1 MQVVKLL
8 GIIGN
13 AACRLQL
20 ALSADCQPGSLS
32 WRRSLFHSPLPAVT
46 RLSSTRSADEDHTH
60 PTHPAH
66 SHMQAGTVSEA
77 QSVSAVLC
85 VIGKSGKR
93 KSRLAKHN
101 AYRPCGMKG
110 GRGATRGRLMC
121 LIKLSRREQLAQL
134 AKQIATRQVE
144 WVEQ

>member
-1 MQVVKLL
+1 MYSQVDLLQVVKLL

-32 WRRSLFHSPLPAVT
+32 WPRSLFHSPLPAVT
-46 RLSSTRSADEDHTH
+46 RLSSTRSADEDH
-60 PTHPAH
+60 THPAH

-101 AYRPCGMKG
+101 AYSPCGMKG
-110 GRGATRGRLMC
+110 GRSGRRGGAVG
-121 LIKLSRREQLAQL
+121 EAN
-134 AKQIATRQVE
+134 VFN
-144 WVEQ
+144 

>member
-1 MQVVKLL
+1 MLHAVCNWPYQLTVSPALCLGPGVSFTLRFLL
-8 GIIGN
+8 SPV
-13 AACRLQL
+13 CRLPEVQTKITHTL
-20 ALSADCQPGSLS
+20 HTL
-32 WRRSLFHSPLPAVT
+32 HT
-46 RLSSTRSADEDHTH
+46 RTCR
-60 PTHPAH
+60 
-66 SHMQAGTVSEA
+66 QA

-93 KSRLAKHN
+93 ESRLAKHN

-110 GRGATRGRLMC
+110 GRGAQWGRLMC

>member
-1 MQVVKLL
+1 MYSQVDLLQVVKLL

-32 WRRSLFHSPLPAVT
+32 WPRSLFHSPLPAVT

-66 SHMQAGTVSEA
+66 SHMQ
-77 QSVSAVLC
+77 SVSAVLC

-93 KSRLAKHN
+93 ESRLAKHN
-101 AYRPCGMKG
+101 ACSPCGMKG
-110 GRGATRGRLMC
+110 GRGEQWGRLMC